1 MIKTSGRRTLYYC
14 ISIPIIT
21 ALMIFILCFFTRKK
35 VLFAEFTNDDNKTYF
50 FKVKTDGG
58 CGNCL
63 SDEWSF
69 YNEDNKMVLALNAP
83 LRANNTIY
91 YKVYFNYNHYSKFTN
106 TSTFGETYK
115 DIVTYVKTSKNF
127 TCKYKNSY
135 IVCTEHNAGFTCLK
149 LLIAL
154 TIITVI
160 VILIPNIKLSI
171 SKKDIDTFIKA
182 VTLFAETGSNYYTFT
197 VKEGDEKKLS
207 VEIGVGYFKRDSSVT
222 IHMYYYYH
230 GVCKG
235 IIRIND
241 NSLDT
246 SDLSSCEC
254 AWFKWYLHKYVRNF
268 YTYAVQ
274 ENADKIL
281 EC

>member
-21 ALMIFILCFFTRKK
+21 VLMIFILCFFTRKK

-50 FKVKTDGG
+50 FKVKTDIG

-69 YNEDNKMVLALNAP
+69 YNEYNKFVLSLNAP
-83 LRANNTIY
+83 LKANNTIY
-91 YKVYFNYNHYSKFTN
+91 YKVYFNYNHYNKSTN
-106 TSTFGETYK
+106 TCTLGETYK
-115 DIVTYVKTSKNF
+115 DIVTYVKTSQNF
-127 TCKYKNSY
+127 TYKYKNGY
-135 IVCTEHNAGFTCLK
+135 IICTEHNAGLNCLK

-154 TIITVI
+154 AIITVI
-160 VILIPNIKLSI
+160 VILIPNIKSSI
-171 SKKDIDTFIKA
+171 PKKDIDTFIRA
-182 VTLFAETGSNYYTFT
+182 VTLFAETGNNYYCFT
-197 VKEGDEKKLS
+197 VKDKDEKKLS
-207 VEIGVGYFKRDSSVT
+207 VEIGVGYFKQDSSVT

-235 IIRIND
+235 IIRIKD

-246 SDLSSCEC
+246 SDLSSCER
-254 AWFKWYLHKYVRNF
+254 AWFKWYLHKYVKNF